1 MSLHFINWLFIP
13 FSQDKE
19 LYRSIRNLFGFY
31 PSNIHLFK
39 VALCHKSA
47 PSRYFANPEINNERL
62 EYLGDAVLSSVIA
75 DYLYKKFPLKPE
87 GFLTEMR
94 SKIVSRS
101 NLNSL
106 SRKMGID
113 KLVLEEKDFL
123 RPKSKSIFGDT
134 FEAIIGAIYI
144 DQGYNSTKKVIIKRI
159 LKFHLDID
167 EIEKTEV
174 NFKSRLIEYS
184 QKEKKNVEFKVLCE
198 LGEGYGKQYLIEVYV
213 NNMPIARAQ
222 DFSIKGAE
230 QRAAE
235 LACEKIFAE
244 EE

>member
-1 MSLHFINWLFIP
+1 MNIQFINWLLVP
-13 FSQDKE
+13 FSPDKE

-31 PSNIHLFK
+31 PNNIHLFK
-39 VALCHKSA
+39 VALCHRSA
-47 PSRYFANPEINNERL
+47 PSKYFSNPEINNERL

-75 DYLYKKFPLKPE
+75 DYLYKKFPMKDE

-94 SKIVSRS
+94 SRIVSRS
-101 NLNSL
+101 NLNAL

-113 KLVLEEKDFL
+113 RLVLEENDHK
-123 RPKSKSIFGDT
+123 PKSKSIFGDT
-134 FEAIIGAIYI
+134 FEAIIGAIYV
-144 DQGYNSTKKVIIKRI
+144 DRGYNFTRKVVLKRI
-159 LKFHLDID
+159 MNFHLDID

-213 NNMPIARAQ
+213 DNIPLAKAQ
-222 DFSIKGAE
+222 DYSIKAAE

>member
-1 MSLHFINWLFIP
+1 MNIHLINWLLVP
-13 FSQDKE
+13 FSSDKE

-31 PSNIHLFK
+31 PDNIHLFK
-39 VALCHKSA
+39 VALCHRSA
-47 PSRYFANPEINNERL
+47 PSKYFSSPEINNERL

-75 DYLYKKFPLKPE
+75 DYLYKKFPMKDE

-94 SKIVSRS
+94 SRIVSRS
-101 NLNSL
+101 NLNAL

-113 KLVLEEKDFL
+113 HLVLEDNDH

-134 FEAIIGAIYI
+134 FEAIIGAIYV
-144 DQGYNSTKKVIIKRI
+144 DRGYNFTRRVVIKRI
-159 LKFHLDID
+159 LSFHLDID

-184 QKEKKNVEFKVLCE
+184 QKEKKMIEFKILCE
-198 LGEGYGKQYLIEVYV
+198 LGEGYGKQYLIEVCIDNIPY
-213 NNMPIARAQ
+213 ARAQ
-222 DFSIKGAE
+222 DFSIKSAE